1 MEELSLSL
9 LGGFYAKAGDRPL
22 PPFRTRK
29 AQALLVYLVTEA
41 ALSDNPARHSR
52 EMLMG
57 LLWPEREQKSAQ
69 GNLRQILYQVRQVIP
84 ELPQRVSGQPTP
96 FLLSD
101 RETIAVN
108 PKVSYTL
115 DVRLFLD
122 HLASQEA
129 HVCTSD
135 LCPVCLESLERA
147 TALYHGDFLAGVSLP
162 NSQPFE
168 EWVLLTREF
177 LRRKALEAL
186 NTLTQAYLRREA
198 WEAAVTTARFQ
209 LRIDPWRESAYRQLM
224 IGLVRWGRRTE
235 ALQAYD
241 KLYRL
246 LQDELGVEP
255 AETTRTL
262 QQDILSRQLVAVEAH
277 PNPELN
283 FHLSPL
289 FHNLPYQPPPFIGRE
304 EAMATVAQRLQDPNC
319 RLLTLVG
326 PGGVGK
332 TRLALEAAA
341 AYSRDPQNR
350 GGVYWVP
357 LAPVHQVEQLPLA
370 IGEALGLTFSG
381 QQPIQDEL
389 LLTLRSQ
396 RMLLLLDNYEQLLPH
411 TSLVRALLQ
420 RCAGVQLL
428 ITSRWR
434 LGLQWE
440 WLYEVEGLAVE
451 MGQDVEAPALALFQH
466 HVRRLNLN
474 LDQEPEVRRKML
486 EICEVVEGLPLG
498 LELAAVQLRQ
508 FSLEQVVKRLTDAL
522 DQVNRL
528 AVDIP
533 ERHRSLWAS
542 LDYSWDLLTST
553 EQELLARLSLFHGG
567 FTAEAAFQV
576 AGADPSQLGQLL
588 DSSLLRKEGPV
599 RYTLHQLVQQYAA
612 EKLAERPQVRQ
623 ETIARH
629 AAYYANLAAQLVR
642 ELEGSYDLVWAL
654 EPEIENLRL
663 AWQQGVRQPHEPL
676 LAQMAPALHAFY
688 ELKDWHAEGR
698 VMFDEALEAVRGLQS
713 ATSKGRQQRTLGI
726 LLWGRAWLGHSGE
739 LEACYRM
746 ADESVEH
753 LRAVDDRSNL
763 GMALGTRGYLS
774 ASPAMGQ
781 LEEGIADLK
790 AAIALLDVAL
800 NRYILVVAHGMLGL
814 IYERLGIEEEAERWW
829 QCCQVLAAG
838 HTFSRMQALAHI
850 HLADLARCREEYER
864 AAELLEVGLALAQ
877 GGVDQFA
884 YSDGK
889 RVAGQLALDQGEYEK
904 ARDHLL
910 EAYRIPTSAE
920 RWVSRLELEALLGR
934 AHWELGQQQA
944 AAQHFVQALQ
954 QAQDLRLTV
963 PTLHLLRHFAHFA
976 ASVEP
981 EWALTLLAFIREH
994 REAPPHLMSRA
1005 VADFTALGAQLP
1017 SPTRAR
1023 AEQQAQQLDLWEA
1036 IASWYGDLKRDVRFF
1051 LRAQHSW

>member
-1 MEELSLSL
+1 MKELSLSL
-9 LGGFYAKAGDRPL
+9 LGGFYGKLGEKPL

-29 AQALLVYLVTEA
+29 AEALLVYIVTEA
-41 ALSDNPARHSR
+41 ALSDNPVRHSR
-52 EMLMG
+52 DMLMG
-57 LLWPEREQKSAQ
+57 LLWPERDQKSAQ
-69 GNLRQILYQVRQVIP
+69 VNLRQILYQVRQVIP
-84 ELPQRVSGQPTP
+84 ELPQRLSGQPIP
-96 FLLSD
+96 LLLSD

-108 PKVSYTL
+108 PRASYTL
-115 DVRLFLD
+115 DIHLFLD

-129 HVCTSD
+129 HVCASD
-135 LCPVCLESLERA
+135 LCPVCLEALEEA
-147 TALYHGDFLAGVSLP
+147 TTLYRGDFLEGVSLP
-162 NSQPFE
+162 SSQPFE

-177 LRRKALEAL
+177 LRRRALEAL
-186 NTLTQAYLRREA
+186 DTLSQAYLRREA
-198 WEAAVTTARFQ
+198 WDAAVTAARVQ
-209 LRIDPWRESAYRQLM
+209 LRVDPLRENAYRQLM
-224 IGLVRWGRRTE
+224 VGLVRGGRRTE
-235 ALQAYD
+235 ALQAYE
-241 KLYRL
+241 KLYRQ

-255 AETTRTL
+255 AETTRSL
-262 QQDILSRQLVAVEAH
+262 RQDILSRQVVAVEAH
-277 PNPELN
+277 PSPELN

-304 EAMATVAQRLQDPNC
+304 EAMATVARRLQDPNC
-319 RLLTLVG
+319 RLLSLVG

-357 LAPVHQVEQLPLA
+357 LAPVHQAEQLPLA

-389 LLTLRSQ
+389 LLTLQSQ
-396 RMLLLLDNYEQLLPH
+396 KMLLLLDNYEQLLPH

-451 MGQDVEAPALALFQH
+451 MAGDAEAPALALFQH

-474 LDQEPEVRRKML
+474 LGQGPGDRSKML
-486 EICEVVEGLPLG
+486 EICEAVEGLPLG

-508 FSLEQVVKRLTDAL
+508 FTLEQVVKRLKDAL
-522 DQVNRL
+522 DQVNQP
-528 AVDIP
+528 AIDVP
-533 ERHRSLWAS
+533 ERHRSLWTS

-567 FTAEAAFQV
+567 FTAEAAVQV
-576 AGADPSQLGQLL
+576 AGADPAQLGRLL
-588 DSSLLRKEGPV
+588 DSSLLRKEGAV

-612 EKLAERPQVRQ
+612 EKLAERPQVQQ
-623 ETIARH
+623 ETIVRH
-629 AAYYANLAAQLVR
+629 AAYYADMAAQLVR

-663 AWQQGVRQPHEPL
+663 AWQQGVQQPHEPF

-713 ATSKGRQQRTLGI
+713 ATSNGRQQRTLGI

-753 LRAVDDRSNL
+753 LRAVDDRVNL
-763 GMALGTRGYLS
+763 AMALGTRGYLS
-774 ASPAMGQ
+774 ASPARGE
-781 LEEGIADLK
+781 LEKGIADLK
-790 AAIALLDVAL
+790 AAIDLLDVAL

-814 IYERLGIEEEAERWW
+814 IYERLGLEEESERWW

-889 RVAGQLALDQGEYEK
+889 RVAGQLALDQGRYEA
-904 ARDHLL
+904 ARDQLL
-910 EAYRIPTSAE
+910 EAYRISTSAE
-920 RWVSRLELEALLGR
+920 RWVCRLELEALLGR
-934 AHWELGQQQA
+934 AHLELGQEQA

-976 ASVEP
+976 ASAES

-994 REAPPHLMSRA
+994 REAPPHLVSRA
-1005 VADFTALGAQLP
+1005 TADFIALGEQLP
-1017 SPTRAR
+1017 PTARAS
-1023 AEQQAQQLDLWEA
+1023 AEQQAQQLELWETV
-1036 IASWYGDLKRDVRFF
+1036 ASWQGDLTRNVRSS
-1051 LRAQHSW
+1051 LRAQRSW